1 MDQSLN
7 IADRDVRQAPGMVLQ
22 RFLSLDVF
30 RGITVCLM
38 IIVNSPGKGAELYS
52 FLVHAKWFGVTVA
65 DLVFPSFLFA
75 VGNAMS
81 FSFASGNINHNNTG
95 YFKIL
100 RRTVIIFCIGFLLY
114 WFPFFFI
121 DTDGVF
127 VFKPLSHTRVMGV
140 LQRIAL
146 CYFVCALIV
155 RSFSLQTMLWFA
167 AALLLSY
174 WAVLYMFGDAGNE
187 LTMAGNA
194 IIKFDLFV
202 LGEGHVYKK
211 DVMPFDPEGILST
224 LPSIVNVLAGYYVG
238 VLIQQ
243 KGKTYVT
250 LKRLLIAAIILI
262 AIGLCWSVVFP
273 ISKKL
278 WTSSFVMFT
287 IGVDM
292 IILAALVYLIEV
304 KKKNAGNYFFS
315 CFGKN
320 PLFIYLA
327 SELLHITL
335 GIIKL
340 PSGIS
345 VFEWISITIFQRIF
359 PGAFG
364 SLMTAVALMF
374 LCWLLAWVLDKR
386 KIFIR
391 V

>member
-1 MDQSLN
+1 MEQLAN
-7 IADRDVRQAPGMVLQ
+7 IADRDERPASGIVRQRSLP
-22 RFLSLDVF
+22 LDVF
-30 RGITVCLM
+30 RGMTVCLM
-38 IIVNSPGKGAELYS
+38 IIVNSPGKGAQLYS
-52 FLVHAKWFGVTVA
+52 FLVHAKWFGLTVA

-81 FSFASGNINHNNTG
+81 FSFASGKITDINTG
-95 YFKIL
+95 YVKII
-100 RRTVIIFCIGFLLY
+100 RRTLIIFSIGFLLY

-121 DTDGVF
+121 DTDGMLV
-127 VFKPLSHTRVMGV
+127 VKPLSQTRVMGV

-155 RSFSLQTMLWFA
+155 RWFSLRTTLWIA
-167 AALLLSY
+167 AVVLLAYWALLYL
-174 WAVLYMFGDAGNE
+174 FGDYGRE

-194 IIKFDLFV
+194 IMKFDVFV

-211 DVMPFDPEGILST
+211 DVIPFDPEGILST
-224 LPSIVNVLAGYYVG
+224 LPAIVNVLAGYYVG

-243 KGKTYVT
+243 KDRTSET
-250 LKRLLIAAIILI
+250 LRRLLISAIILI
-262 AIGLCWSVVFP
+262 ATALCWSLIFP

-278 WTSSFVMFT
+278 WTSSFVLFT
-287 IGVDM
+287 VGVDM
-292 IILAALVYLIEV
+292 IVLAALVYLIEL
-304 KKKNAGNYFFS
+304 KRIDAGNYFFS
-315 CFGKN
+315 VFGKN

-345 VFEWISITIFQRIF
+345 IFEWISLNIFQRVF

-364 SLMTAVALMF
+364 SLMTAVVLM
-374 LCWLLAWVLDKR
+374 LSCWLLARVLDNR